1 MHPQTI
7 LLDGKR
13 FSCFIAK
20 KFPALKIFAFTY
32 LLFLGLLGFTAV
44 NSSAQVNLGQSDR
57 WMKGALAAMERSDYQ
72 TANSIFRNLIDSGQ
86 PLPEEMPY
94 YFSETLFHL
103 GQFDNSQNFVNK
115 YLELT
120 GFNGQNYDY
129 AVLLQEKLKGPLAQ
143 IIACELCDRRGYRY
157 APCPLCGGNKQVEQA
172 CAYCKANGVVGC
184 SRCGASGMI
193 KKLNI
198 FNIVEF
204 FECERCTG
212 KGRLTCPSCGG
223 SGKEVSAC
231 KNCEGSGKT
240 ASTDLCDHEEHVHA
254 ESVKK

>member
-1 MHPQTI
+1 MNWFFLDRQTSSCVLATNYADLRPLILPLI
-7 LLDGKR
+7 LL
-13 FSCFIAK
+13 SLFILA
-20 KFPALKIFAFTY
+20 PL
-32 LLFLGLLGFTAV
+32 AV
-44 NSSAQVNLGQSDR
+44 TAQVNLGQTDR

-120 GFNGQNYDY
+120 GFNGQNYEY
-129 AVLLQEKLKGPLAQ
+129 AVRLKEKLKEPLAQ
-143 IIACELCDRRGYRY
+143 IQDCKLCDRRGYRY
-157 APCPLCGGNKQVEQA
+157 ATCSVCDGNKQIEQA

-184 SRCGASGMI
+184 SRCGASGML
-193 KKLNI
+193 KKVNI

-204 FECERCTG
+204 FECERCAG
-212 KGRLTCPSCGG
+212 KGRLSCPTCGG

-240 ASTDLCDHEEHVHA
+240 PSADLCNHKEHEHVDL
-254 ESVKK
+254 EKK

>member
-1 MHPQTI
+1 MRHLIFSLI
-7 LLDGKR
+7 LL
-13 FSCFIAK
+13 S
-20 KFPALKIFAFTY
+20 LFT
-32 LLFLGLLGFTAV
+32 LAPLAV
-44 NSSAQVNLGQSDR
+44 TAQVNLGQTDR

-103 GQFDNSQNFVNK
+103 GQYDNSQNFVNK

-120 GFNGQNYDY
+120 GFNGQNYEY
-129 AVLLQEKLKGPLAQ
+129 AVRLKEKLKEPLAQ
-143 IIACELCDRRGYRY
+143 IQDCKLCDRRGYRY
-157 APCPLCGGNKQVEQA
+157 GPCPLCDGNKQIEQA
-172 CAYCKANGVVGC
+172 CSYCKANGVVGC
-184 SRCGASGMI
+184 SRCGASGML
-193 KKLNI
+193 KKVNI

-204 FECERCTG
+204 FECERCAG
-212 KGRLTCPSCGG
+212 KGRLSCPTCGG

-240 ASTDLCDHEEHVHA
+240 PSADLCNHKEHVHA
-254 ESVKK
+254 DSEKK